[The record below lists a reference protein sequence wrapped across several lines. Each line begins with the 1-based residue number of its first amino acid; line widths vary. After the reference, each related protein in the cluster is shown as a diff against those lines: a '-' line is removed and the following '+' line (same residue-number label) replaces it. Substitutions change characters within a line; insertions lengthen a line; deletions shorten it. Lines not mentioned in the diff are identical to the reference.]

1 MQVRIT
7 WKLAAIGLVTAGFA
21 MAGSGAGAMLMNL
34 SKSQVSEAVAH
45 GKKFFDQHP
54 TAFRVNYYYNA
65 GYGYP
70 NALLLTEFLAVS
82 DFIRRAEFQRK
93 YGSQRAHKETPDRIE
108 DRRKQVAGK
117 LQFLVTIYG
126 KKQDF
131 AKDYG
136 FALKA
141 NGKTV
146 QASSVDA
153 PVMADLSGFKGR
165 LAYAA
170 KVIVEFPAAGLDP
183 KGKVALVIDPPDG
196 FGPSGGRNA
205 NYELP
210 FDLASMK

>member
-1 MQVRIT
+1 MQIKNK

-21 MAGSGAGAMLMNL
+21 MAGSEAGAILMNL
-34 SKSQVSEAVAH
+34 SKSQVSEAVAN
-45 GKKFFDQHP
+45 GKKHFDQDP
-54 TAFRVNYYYNA
+54 MAFRWNYYYDA

-70 NALLLTEFLAVS
+70 NALLRTEYLAVS

-117 LQFLVTIYG
+117 LQFIVTVYG
-126 KKQDF
+126 EKQDF

-141 NGKTV
+141 NGKSV
-146 QASSVDA
+146 QASSVDG
-153 PVMADLSGFKGR
+153 PVMADLSGFKGK
-165 LAYAA
+165 LAYKA
-170 KVIVEFPAAGLDP
+170 KVIVEFPIAGLDP
-183 KGKVALVIDPPDG
+183 KGKVVLVVDPPDG
-196 FGPSGGRNA
+196 LGPSGGRNA
-205 NYELP
+205 NFKLP

>member
-1 MQVRIT
+1 MQAKNK

-21 MAGSGAGAMLMNL
+21 MAGSEAGAMLMNL
-34 SKSQVSEAVAH
+34 SKGQVSEAVAH
-45 GKKFFDQHP
+45 GKKYFDQHP
-54 TAFRVNYYYNA
+54 IAFRSNYYYNA

-108 DRRKQVAGK
+108 DRRKQVVGK
-117 LQFLVTIYG
+117 LQFLVTVYG
-126 KKQDF
+126 EKQDF
-131 AKDYG
+131 AKTYG

-141 NGKTV
+141 KGKTV

-153 PVMADLSGFKGR
+153 PVMAELSGFKGK
-165 LAYAA
+165 LLYKA

-183 KGKVALVIDPPDG
+183 KGKVALVVAPPAG
-196 FGPSGGRNA
+196 LGPSGGRNA
-205 NYELP
+205 NFELP